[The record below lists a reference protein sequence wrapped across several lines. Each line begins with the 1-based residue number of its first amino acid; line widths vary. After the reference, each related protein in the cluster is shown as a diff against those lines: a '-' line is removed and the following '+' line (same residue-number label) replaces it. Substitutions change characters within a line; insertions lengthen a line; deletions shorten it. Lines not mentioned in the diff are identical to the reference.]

1 MKKHS
6 LAVAVGALLILLPA
20 VSIPGPASSAQKK
33 KPTQTYGVIA
43 GSVFQE
49 SGRSLR
55 GAKVTVTQK
64 PEDASPSRRARA
76 SKAVSDSRG
85 EFAVRVPSGA
95 MSYTVKVEARG
106 FQSQE
111 KVVTIQ
117 WEERLD
123 LYFLLKAER
132 QEGGASK

>member
-1 MKKHS
+1 MKKHP
-6 LAVAVGALLILLPA
+6 LVVVAGALLILLPA

-33 KPTQTYGVIA
+33 KPAQTYGVIA

-55 GAKVTVTQK
+55 GAKVTVTHK
-64 PEDASPSRRARA
+64 PEDASPSKRARA
-76 SKAVSDSRG
+76 SKAITDSRG

-106 FQSQE
+106 FQPRE

-117 WEERLD
+117 WDERVE
-123 LYFLLKAER
+123 LYFRLKAVR